1 MIASL
6 EGEVLSA
13 LDGRLIV
20 SVGGIG
26 FELDV
31 PRPLAEEATAGERRR
46 LYTYLLVREDALT
59 LYGFASQEDR
69 DFFVLLLGVS
79 GVGPRTALALLSV
92 LGVEGIR
99 AAVAAGQADPLARA
113 PGIGKKSAE
122 RILFALKDKL
132 RPEEGGPWAAPL
144 NDVDR
149 DVVLAL
155 TGLGYS
161 VVEAQTAIQS
171 LPRDAPQDLEAR
183 LRLALQNL
191 AGG

>member
-20 SVGGIG
+20 SVGGVG
-26 FELDV
+26 FELNV
-31 PRPLAEEATAGERRR
+31 PRPLAEEATPGERRR
-46 LYTYLLVREDALT
+46 LYTYLLVRQEALT
-59 LYGFASQEDR
+59 LYGFAGQEDR
-69 DFFVLLLGVS
+69 DFFAVLLSVS
-79 GVGPRTALALLSV
+79 GVGPRTALALISA

-99 AAVAAGQADPLARA
+99 AAVASGQADALTQT

-132 RPEEGGPWAAPL
+132 RPEEGGPWTGPV

-161 VVEAQTAIQS
+161 LVEAQTAIQS
-171 LPRDAPQDLEAR
+171 LPLDAAQDLEGR
-183 LRLALQNL
+183 LRLALQRL

>member
-6 EGEVLSA
+6 EGEILSA

-26 FELDV
+26 FELNV
-31 PRPLAEEATAGERRR
+31 PRSLAQEAAAGERGRFF
-46 LYTYLLVREDALT
+46 TYLLVREDALT

-69 DFFVLLLGVS
+69 DFFVALLGVS
-79 GVGPRTALALLSV
+79 GVGPRTALALISA

-99 AAVAAGQADPLARA
+99 AAVASGQADALTKT

-122 RILFALKDKL
+122 RILFALKEKL
-132 RPEEGGPWAAPL
+132 RPEEGGPWAEPL
-144 NDVDR
+144 NEVDR
-149 DVVLAL
+149 DVALAL

-161 VVEAQTAIQS
+161 LVEAQTAIQA
-171 LPRDAPQDLEAR
+171 LPRDVPQDLEAR
-183 LRLALQNL
+183 LRLALQRL
-191 AGG
+191 GGN